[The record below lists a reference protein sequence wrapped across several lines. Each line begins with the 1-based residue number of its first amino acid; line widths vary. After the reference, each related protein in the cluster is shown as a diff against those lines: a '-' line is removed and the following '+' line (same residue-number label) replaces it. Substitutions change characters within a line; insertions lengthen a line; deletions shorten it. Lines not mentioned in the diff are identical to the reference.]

1 MGSDSKTNGRGGGDG
16 GVQMSA
22 SVKKV
27 VQNLK
32 EIVNNS
38 CTDWEIYA
46 VLRDCNMDPSDA
58 VQRLLSQDTFHEVKS
73 KRERRKE
80 MKETQEQKTRAN
92 SRASSRGVRD
102 GSEHSFGQSRSML
115 ISNELGKAAC
125 KKENVSVSYI
135 PYSASSKLCAMGQT
149 WNEQP
154 SPQRNSFNADYR
166 RQSIGTGDMIDS
178 SMQPSYGSHSS
189 WVGSTLQHVAMADI
203 VKMGRPKS
211 KGSEMPCETS
221 YSPQD
226 AVPPNSTIN
235 QIKPSLATSDSNLGT
250 GQDLHSDLN
259 TISESGMKSSQHG
272 FDNEWAVNEPMMTSS
287 DIGGTRY
294 SNQTCFH
301 GNRAN
306 LSNNCWSDTIIV
318 SESNVARKNLSPNHV
333 SSVQASNK
341 QMFMS
346 DSGGTSEYDDDL
358 RKDTSSPDSYGQ
370 TYEPLEG
377 RGSNAS
383 APNPAASLSDDA
395 IKAASSIAVNLQQLS
410 LGKEERAVTPKEDN
424 RGVVLPDY
432 LQAFSADCSHLS
444 FGTYKSG
451 KSTALS
457 QPQTSSSL
465 MNDLEETLATS
476 NGCSSS
482 MNLSSRNLV
491 YHDEVD
497 FDSHRAT
504 ADARNDNSP
513 KFSQPE
519 LRKLDIPDAST
530 LGNDYISCASIPG
543 SSFKNI
549 QQSSFM
555 SFVIDP
561 NARNLPILPNKVES
575 YSNTLPSDL
584 LAVAIQSTKA
594 RDPAACLASQSISS
608 RYIGSASSVKNPIAS
623 MSQPS
628 SLALEGANPATG
640 PVLKEHLYAY
650 SYPQTGYR
658 AVPQG
663 HTYTPSALQQEFPN
677 GNVFHESHM
686 ETKYDLQCYSSASMS
701 SSLPWSSSYTSGYHS
716 LENSSG
722 SPGSFLHDLLAD
734 SAGSKVAYDDFLCSQ
749 YSKGGANFNLLQ
761 QNDGS
766 ATWDYRHGSRTT
778 STIPDNAY
786 YSLNGQNPQ
795 HAGYQQAQQL
805 AQQLHEALGYPSIY
819 NSHAAMAIE
828 QPQQQQQN
836 FRDLILNDLQGP
848 SPRQLPQTWQHN
860 Y

>member
-1 MGSDSKTNGRGGGDG
+1 
-16 GVQMSA
+16 
-22 SVKKV
+22 
-27 VQNLK
+27 
-32 EIVNNS
+32 
-38 CTDWEIYA
+38 
-46 VLRDCNMDPSDA
+46 
-58 VQRLLSQDTFHEVKS
+58 
-73 KRERRKE
+73 

-686 ETKYDLQCYSSASMS
+686 ETN
-701 SSLPWSSSYTSGYHS
+701 

>member
-1 MGSDSKTNGRGGGDG
+1 
-16 GVQMSA
+16 
-22 SVKKV
+22 
-27 VQNLK
+27 
-32 EIVNNS
+32 
-38 CTDWEIYA
+38 
-46 VLRDCNMDPSDA
+46 
-58 VQRLLSQDTFHEVKS
+58 
-73 KRERRKE
+73 

-294 SNQTCFH
+294 SNQPCFH

-346 DSGGTSEYDDDL
+346 DSGGTSECDDDL

-395 IKAASSIAVNLQQLS
+395 IKAASPIAVNLQQLS

-549 QQSSFM
+549 QQSSSM

-594 RDPAACLASQSISS
+594 RDPAAFLASQSISS

-686 ETKYDLQCYSSASMS
+686 ETKYDLQRYSSASMS
-701 SSLPWSSSYTSGYHS
+701 SSLPWSSSYTSGYRS

-749 YSKGGANFNLLQ
+749 YSNGGANFNLLQ

>member
-1 MGSDSKTNGRGGGDG
+1 
-16 GVQMSA
+16 MSA

-686 ETKYDLQCYSSASMS
+686 ETN
-701 SSLPWSSSYTSGYHS
+701 